1 MKTTDFSAGIIV
13 LTLAWTGSLSA
24 VLANDSIADTALGGL
39 TLAKTDVIS
48 MDSEDLYISRDKVR
62 VLYHFTN
69 TTDAPIDA
77 LVAFPLPAIPP
88 GNEGGEE
95 EAVYWGDA
103 QSDLKFTTTV
113 DGQPLALQLV
123 EQAFFN
129 GRDVSS
135 RLSPLGV
142 PLNRFSRRFE
152 PAINALA
159 KPERDKLVAEKLIVD
174 ISGDDHHNWVGLWE
188 LRTTLTRRQIFPA
201 QATITV
207 EHQYKPLAGG
217 AVGPSPQYP
226 DASFSADQRAK
237 YCIDDDWI
245 RSFNKLLQKQKK
257 DSNASEV
264 FLGYVLKTG
273 ANWKGPIKDFHL
285 VVDKGK
291 PDSLV
296 SFCAQG
302 VKKNSPTQFEA
313 RYSNFTPARD
323 LDVLILDWP
332 R

>member
-13 LTLAWTGSLSA
+13 LTLAWAGSLSA

-39 TLAKTDVIS
+39 TLAKTDAIS

-69 TTDAPIDA
+69 TTNAPIDA

-95 EAVYWGDA
+95 AAVFWGDA
-103 QSDLKFTTTV
+103 RSDLKFTTTV
-113 DGQPLALQLV
+113 DAQPLALQLV
-123 EQAFFN
+123 EQAFFD
-129 GRDVSS
+129 GHDISS
-135 RLSPLGV
+135 RLTALHV
-142 PLNRFSRRFE
+142 PLNRFSPRFDE
-152 PAINALA
+152 AINALA

-174 ISGDDHHNWVGLWE
+174 IGGGDRHVWEGLWE

-201 QATITV
+201 QTTITV
-207 EHQYKPLAGG
+207 EHQYKPLVGRA
-217 AVGPSPQYP
+217 AGPSPQSP
-226 DASFSADQRAK
+226 LPNNFGDERAK
-237 YCIDDDWI
+237 YCIEDDWM
-245 RSFNKLLQKQKK
+245 RGFNKVLQKQRK
-257 DSNASEV
+257 DFTAPE
-264 FLGYVLKTG
+264 FYLGYVLKTG
-273 ANWKGPIKDFHL
+273 ANWKGPIKDFRL
-285 VVDKGK
+285 VVDKGE

-302 VKKNSPTQFEA
+302 VKKISPTQFEA
-313 RYSNFTPARD
+313 RYSNFTPTKD
-323 LDVLILDWP
+323 LDILIIDWP